1 MDIPWEDVQL
11 FLAVAESKS
20 LSAAARALQI
30 AQPTVSRRIAAL
42 EMRMGEPLFARSV
55 AGVALTAYGERLL
68 APARRM
74 AEWAAEVDRAA
85 ETRHVA
91 PSGTVRV
98 TAPPGLASDFLAPFA
113 AFLQERLPAVRLEV
127 IATVRYL
134 DVARAEADLAL
145 RFEQPPSRDLVV
157 VTVIEHEVAAFAAE
171 SYVATLPKG
180 YGLGDVRW
188 IGWAPPLDDLPPNR
202 LLAKRIPGFAP
213 AFASDDFLVQI
224 RAAQEGVG
232 AIILGNVGHR
242 FSRLGTLRPLTLD
255 LAVPQARL
263 FLVSS
268 RGALAVPRVRA
279 VADLLAAEMDA
290 AGNRRSGSHRPHR
303 PAAQRSASFRSSKGL

>member
-11 FLAVAESKS
+11 FLAVAQSKS

-42 EMRMGEPLFARSV
+42 EVRMGEPLFARSV

-68 APARRM
+68 SPARRM

-85 ETRHVA
+85 ERRHVA

-157 VTVIEHEVAAFAAE
+157 VTMVEHEVAAFAAE
-171 SYVATLPKG
+171 RYVATLPKG
-180 YGLGDVRW
+180 YGLADVRW

-202 LLAKRIPGFAP
+202 VLAKRIPGFVP

-232 AIILGNVGHR
+232 AIVLGRLGHR
-242 FSRLGTLRPLTLD
+242 FSRIGTLRQLALD
-255 LAVPQARL
+255 LGVPRARL

-268 RGALAVPRVRA
+268 RGALGVPRVRA
-279 VADLLAAEMDA
+279 VADLLAAELDVA
-290 AGNRRSGSHRPHR
+290 ANRPRSPRR
-303 PAAQRSASFRSSKGL
+303 VAQRSATRGSSKAL